1 MCNMALI
8 LSGLALIP
16 FTNTRQRRILPFC
29 TPNTYFSRFNF
40 NYVLCM
46 LVKVSAKSFICV
58 SFVLL
63 VITMLSMYAKAFLC
77 IQSLRMAFV
86 IL

>member
-29 TPNTYFSRFNF
+29 TPNTYFSGFNF

-63 VITMLSMYAKAFLC
+63 VMLSMYAKAFLC
-77 IQSLRMAFV
+77 IRSLRMAFV